1 MLEFFGLF
9 FVNNGNPALIVCT
22 SVRRI
27 NISLNPTHVGLND
40 GTLVLHPGSLRVFMC
55 RNRSSL
61 IGLDIL
67 LKHGLL
73 SVVSNVRQSHLEV
86 VVHLLKV
93 ARKLAE
99 LDFIRLPFEF
109 HVAVA
114 LGRNASHR
122 NQELVLTLLEST
134 SVEDVETLGNS
145 LCRKQEF

>member
-1 MLEFFGLF
+1 
-9 FVNNGNPALIVCT
+9 
-22 SVRRI
+22 
-27 NISLNPTHVGLND
+27 
-40 GTLVLHPGSLRVFMC
+40 
-55 RNRSSL
+55 
-61 IGLDIL
+61 

-73 SVVSNVRQSHLEV
+73 SVVGNVRQSHLEV
-86 VVHLLKV
+86 VIHLLKV

-99 LDFIRLPFEF
+99 LDFIRLSFEF

-145 LCRKQEF
+145 LCSKQEF